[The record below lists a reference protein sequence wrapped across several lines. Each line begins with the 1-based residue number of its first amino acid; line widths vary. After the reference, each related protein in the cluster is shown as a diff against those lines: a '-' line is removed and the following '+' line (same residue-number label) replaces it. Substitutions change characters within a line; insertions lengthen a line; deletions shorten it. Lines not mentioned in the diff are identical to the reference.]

1 VVTAARAAPDTITY
15 GSPGNG
21 TTIHLAGHLFEKAAN
36 INIRHIPYKGSN
48 PALMDALAGN
58 VDLLVSSLPSAIAQL
73 KAGKLRALA
82 VTSAARSSSLPDV
95 PTVAESGYK
104 DFDVATWY
112 GLFMPAGTPATIVT
126 TMNTKV
132 NELLANPEVKT
143 AIAAQGAEPQAMKP
157 EQFSNLLKADYA
169 KWKGIVQA
177 SGPRLNKARTYT
189 LSDFD
194 FVLPEHLIAQHPAP
208 ERSGSRLLDGR
219 QCPSVD
225 RIFRELP
232 TLLKA
237 GDLLVFNDTK
247 VLNARLFGEK
257 ATGGKVE
264 LLVERVLSGN
274 QVAAHMRVSKKPEVG
289 ATIKLICAAGHDDG
303 LRATMLGR
311 WPNAEGPLY
320 RFVLSNDAGD
330 TPYTLM
336 ERHGHVPLPPYI
348 THTDSVEDAQRYQT
362 VFAKNP
368 GAVAAPTAALHFDE
382 ALLAQFDAMGVQRA
396 HVTLHVGAGTFQ
408 PVKTENLSEHQM
420 HSEWYEVPAATQQA
434 IADCKARGGRVV
446 AVGTTTVRTLESWA
460 QTGMASGDT
469 TIFITP
475 GFDFKLIDVLVTNFH
490 LPKSSLMMLVSAFAG
505 YEHIMAL
512 YRDAIARE
520 YRFFSYGDAM
530 LLPKA
535 TTQ

>member
-1 VVTAARAAPDTITY
+1 
-15 GSPGNG
+15 
-21 TTIHLAGHLFEKAAN
+21 
-36 INIRHIPYKGSN
+36 
-48 PALMDALAGN
+48 M
-58 VDLLVSSLPSAIAQL
+58 
-73 KAGKLRALA
+73 
-82 VTSAARSSSLPDV
+82 
-95 PTVAESGYK
+95 
-104 DFDVATWY
+104 
-112 GLFMPAGTPATIVT
+112 
-126 TMNTKV
+126 
-132 NELLANPEVKT
+132 
-143 AIAAQGAEPQAMKP
+143 
-157 EQFSNLLKADYA
+157 
-169 KWKGIVQA
+169 
-177 SGPRLNKARTYT
+177 RTYT

-194 FVLPEHLIAQHPAP
+194 FVLPENLIAQHPAP
-208 ERSGSRLLDGR
+208 ERSSSRLLDGR
-219 QCPSVD
+219 QSPSVD

-232 TLLKA
+232 SLLKS

-247 VLNARLFGEK
+247 VINARLFGEK

-289 ATIKLICAAGHDDG
+289 ATIKLICAPGQDDG
-303 LRATMLGR
+303 LCATMLGR

-348 THTDSVEDAQRYQT
+348 THTDSAEDAKRYQT

-382 ALLAQFDAMGVQRA
+382 ALLAQLDAMGVQRA

-460 QTGMASGDT
+460 QTGIASGDT

-475 GFDFKLIDVLVTNFH
+475 GFEFKLIDVLVTNFH

-505 YEHIMAL
+505 YDPIMTL
-512 YRDAIARE
+512 YREAIARE

-530 LLPKA
+530 LLERQA
-535 TTQ
+535 